1 LSVPGS
7 TCEIVTSGPD
17 WLTVTG
23 KRGMKDMSLLVTAG
37 AILDAETENAKQMK
51 DWRWNRY
58 NGRAID
64 GISYGVRD
72 DGAIFRLSGEMA
84 LRHWRSAVKH
94 CDNCSRFDVQV
105 TVRIE
110 PPDDD
115 VAGEAYVD
123 ACAKANEYKAP
134 SHVRAIVHNGRFES
148 VYLGSRQS
156 STFGRLYDK
165 YNESEAPEFQNCWRY
180 EVEFK
185 EPLAVEL
192 GRKLA
197 THPAAHRAMVGLVH
211 QWFVKRGVEP
221 RFTPGDEGLRVTHLT
236 DPDDDDRAI
245 RWFRN
250 QVGPVVARVSANG
263 RRGEALRALGVAAEV
278 VFTEGAQGGA

>member
-1 LSVPGS
+1 M
-7 TCEIVTSGPD
+7 TSGPD

-23 KRGMKDMSLLVTAG
+23 ARGKKDMSLLVTAG
-37 AILDAETENAKQMK
+37 AILDAETRPETKRK

-58 NGRAID
+58 SGAAID

-94 CDNCSRFDVQV
+94 CDNCSRFDLQV

-110 PPDDD
+110 PTDTR
-115 VAGEAYVD
+115 VAEEAYVD
-123 ACAKANEYKAP
+123 ACVRGNDYKTP
-134 SHVRAIVHNGRFES
+134 FRVRAFVENGHFEGVHI
-148 VYLGSRQS
+148 GSRQS
-156 STFGRLYDK
+156 STFGRVYDK
-165 YNESEAPEFQNCWRY
+165 YNESEAPEFLDCWRY

-185 EPLAVEL
+185 PPLAVDL

-197 THPAAHRAMVGLVH
+197 AHPAPHRAVVGLVH
-211 QWFVKRGVEP
+211 QWFRKRGVEP
-221 RFTPGDEGLRVTHLT
+221 RFVPGDEGLRVTHLT
-236 DPDDDDRAI
+236 EPDDDDRAI
-245 RWFRN
+245 KWFRD

-278 VFTEGAQGGA
+278 VFTEGDKEVA